1 MMPPWTMNLF
11 FHDSN
16 SEFFFQYLELEDK
29 INKFLGNFW
38 YCDSWHDELILG
50 IFHSIALILKSTRQ
64 NLFDQFRLLFK
75 KIFKKKKSMTI
86 RVCLRL
92 LQTEEYYVMLV
103 VNKQRLNNRKIRK
116 RKLAFL
122 SVDIYRRKKTLRRTL
137 SSRIMNRFIAKRH
150 IWWEIGRDEMMN
162 YIDRIYMELLFS
174 LFFFPSQRKQG
185 FKTRMSSVELQRQ
198 ASMQLEPF
206 ITLIASSVET
216 AKWFLRSELICLE
229 LQWWSFIIVFFFLSP
244 FKIFFNI
251 SFHHSMI
258 EVTLMIPFQET
269 EHM

>member
-1 MMPPWTMNLF
+1 MDNEFIFPRLEQWIF
-11 FHDSN
+11 FS
-16 SEFFFQYLELEDK
+16 QYLELEDK

-38 YCDSWHDELILG
+38 YCDSWYDELILG

-150 IWWEIGRDEMMN
+150 IWRETGRDEMMN
-162 YIDRIYMELLFS
+162 Y
-174 LFFFPSQRKQG
+174 
-185 FKTRMSSVELQRQ
+185 
-198 ASMQLEPF
+198 
-206 ITLIASSVET
+206 
-216 AKWFLRSELICLE
+216 W
-229 LQWWSFIIVFFFLSP
+229 
-244 FKIFFNI
+244 
-251 SFHHSMI
+251 
-258 EVTLMIPFQET
+258 
-269 EHM
+269 